1 MATNKEKN
9 EILSEMKNLTGK
21 VDLLLKFGDNLD
33 KYILDDKG
41 FPIPD
46 LDEHGQPKRDKNGD
60 VIYLKKEKPKSNK
73 KAKPGFSVRYKSIE
87 ERAIMQ
93 GLAMKYNDSVN
104 DRNSYNEYV
113 RKVTTTDVYK
123 QIADLELKLKISE
136 NKVRDLE
143 QAIGMPVSEWRKQNK
158 GKKQN

>member
-1 MATNKEKN
+1 MAKKEQELLT
-9 EILSEMKNLTGK
+9 EINTK
-21 VDLLLKFGDNLD
+21 VDILVKFGDKINEYELD
-33 KYILDDKG
+33 EKG
-41 FPIPD
+41 YPLVD
-46 LDEHGQPKRDKNGD
+46 LDEKGQPKRDKNGEI
-60 VIYLKKEKPKSNK
+60 IYLKKEKVKKKSQ
-73 KAKPGFSVRYKSIE
+73 AKPGFSVRYKSIE

-93 GLAMKYNDSVN
+93 GLASKYNDSVN

-143 QAIGMPVSEWRKQNK
+143 QALGMPVSEVRKQKKNK
-158 GKKQN
+158 KDK

>member
-1 MATNKEKN
+1 MAKKENELLTQIDNKMD
-9 EILSEMKNLTGK
+9 I
-21 VDLLLKFGDNLD
+21 LLKFGDKIKD
-33 KYILDDKG
+33 YILDDKG

-46 LDEHGQPKRDKNGD
+46 LDEHGQPKRDKHGD
-60 VIYLKKEKPKSNK
+60 VIYLKKEKEKSK
-73 KAKPGFSVRYKSIE
+73 KQAKPGFSVRYTSVE

-123 QIADLELKLKISE
+123 QIADLELKLKIAE

>member
-1 MATNKEKN
+1 MAKKEN
-9 EILSEMKNLTGK
+9 ELLTQINDK
-21 VDLLLKFGDNLD
+21 VDILVKFGDKIKD
-33 KYILDDKG
+33 YILDDKG
-41 FPIPD
+41 FPIAD
-46 LDEHGQPKRDKNGD
+46 LDEKGEPKKDKNGEI
-60 VIYLKKEKPKSNK
+60 IYLKKEKPKSNK

-93 GLAMKYNDSVN
+93 ELATKYNDSVN

-143 QAIGMPVSEWRKQNK
+143 QALGMPVSELRKQKQKKNK
-158 GKKQN
+158 KDK

>member
-1 MATNKEKN
+1 MAKKEQELLT
-9 EILSEMKNLTGK
+9 EINTK
-21 VDLLLKFGDNLD
+21 VDILVKFGDKINEYELD
-33 KYILDDKG
+33 EKG
-41 FPIPD
+41 YPLVD
-46 LDEHGQPKRDKNGD
+46 LDEKGQPKRDKNGEI
-60 VIYLKKEKPKSNK
+60 IYLKKEKPKSNK

-93 GLAMKYNDSVN
+93 ELAMKYNDSVN

-143 QAIGMPVSEWRKQNK
+143 QALGMPVSELRKQKQKKNK
-158 GKKQN
+158 KDK

>member
-1 MATNKEKN
+1 MAKKEQELLT
-9 EILSEMKNLTGK
+9 EINTK
-21 VDLLLKFGDNLD
+21 VDILVKFGDKINEYELD
-33 KYILDDKG
+33 ERGYPLV
-41 FPIPD
+41 D
-46 LDEHGQPKRDKNGD
+46 LDEKGQPKRDKNGEI
-60 VIYLKKEKPKSNK
+60 IYLKKEKPKSNK

-93 GLAMKYNDSVN
+93 ELAMKYNDSVN

-143 QAIGMPVSEWRKQNK
+143 QALGMPVSELRKQKKNK
-158 GKKQN
+158 KDK

>member
-1 MATNKEKN
+1 MAKKENELLTQIDNKMD
-9 EILSEMKNLTGK
+9 I
-21 VDLLLKFGDNLD
+21 LLKFGDKIKD
-33 KYILDDKG
+33 YILDDKG
-41 FPIPD
+41 FPVPD
-46 LDEHGQPKRDKNGD
+46 LDEKGQPKLDKDGEI
-60 VIYLKKEKPKSNK
+60 IYLKKEKPKSNK

-143 QAIGMPVSEWRKQNK
+143 QALGMPVSELRKQKQKQKKNK
-158 GKKQN
+158 KDK